1 MKVIRRTALH
11 LMTLTAIAYAG
22 STLAAGDAGHGRELF
37 TAQCSAYHTTN
48 GSPLVGP
55 SLLGVVGR
63 HAGSLAG
70 INYTQALKSYDVVW
84 DAASLDTFL
93 TSPFAAVPGTTMPF
107 SIPSASDR
115 ADVIAYLQTLSTGQ

>member
-1 MKVIRRTALH
+1 M
-11 LMTLTAIAYAG
+11 
-22 STLAAGDAGHGRELF
+22 
-37 TAQCSAYHTTN
+37 
-48 GSPLVGP
+48 
-55 SLLGVVGR
+55 GVVGR

-70 INYTQALKSYDVVW
+70 VNYTQALKNYDVVW

-93 TSPFAAVPGTTMPF
+93 TSPFAAVPGTTMPI